1 MTRFT
6 LSLLTLTLL
15 ASVAL
20 AQSTD
25 ETRCRSAA
33 SVYTAPSNGQG
44 TVTGFPSDWV
54 QLHNSEGKLISRLPI
69 SYWCQPGRPQVREVV
84 FHQSSGQISIRFDYA
99 VFTNNHP
106 KLKGGTVSI
115 TTSARYLI
123 DCDRLI

>member
-1 MTRFT
+1 MTRFIPA
-6 LSLLTLTLL
+6 SIVATLL
-15 ASVAL
+15 ASLAF

-25 ETRCRSAA
+25 ETRCRSSA
-33 SVYTAPSNGQG
+33 SVYTASSNGHG
-44 TVTGFPSDWV
+44 TVTGFSTDLV
-54 QLHNSEGKLISRLPI
+54 LLHNSEGKLISCFPI

-84 FHQSSGQISIRFDYA
+84 FHSSGQISIRFDYA

-115 TTSARYLI
+115 TTSSGHLI